1 MSVPR
6 IARRLMR
13 RWMKGATMHHSDRRR
28 KARRGPFHSELN
40 ATVPLASPVVC
51 CPPTE
56 AGEQPCS
63 CEPLRRL
70 RSLSLA
76 LAQPAPAQTY
86 PSRPVT
92 IVAPYAAGGGAD
104 LIARLMAQKLGERL
118 GQSFVVENRLGAGG
132 VIAASSVAK
141 ATPDGYTLL
150 VAASTQLAIQVTLH
164 KTLPYDPAAD
174 FMPIALVASV
184 PFVLIV
190 NPSLPVHSVPEL
202 IALAKQKPGEL
213 TFGSSGVGGP
223 PHLFTELLKTMTGI
237 EMTHIPYKGT
247 AQAMTDVIAGHVPI
261 IFSDL
266 APAIPQLKAGRLR
279 ALGISSAVRFAGMPE
294 IPPLAEAGVPGF
306 DAVSWLALVAPAA
319 TPPEVVDKLHA
330 AVKQIMAEPAV
341 QQRFVDL
348 GNIPL
353 VSPPPDE
360 LRRYVKSEIGRWGD
374 VVRKAGL
381 AGSE

>member
-1 MSVPR
+1 MLLQRCAVVAFA
-6 IARRLMR
+6 I
-13 RWMKGATMHHSDRRR
+13 
-28 KARRGPFHSELN
+28 
-40 ATVPLASPVVC
+40 LAFAHPS
-51 CPPTE
+51 TAE
-56 AGEQPCS
+56 
-63 CEPLRRL
+63 
-70 RSLSLA
+70 
-76 LAQPAPAQTY
+76 TY
-86 PSRPVT
+86 PTRPVT

-141 ATPDGYTLL
+141 ATPDGYTLFMG
-150 VAASTQLAIQVTLH
+150 ASTQLAIQVTLH

-174 FMPIALVASV
+174 FAPVALVASV

-190 NPSLPVHSVPEL
+190 NPSLPVHSVTDL
-202 IALAKQKPGEL
+202 IALAKEKPGQL
-213 TFGSSGVGGP
+213 SFGSSGVGGP

-279 ALGISSAVRFAGMPE
+279 ALGISSAVRFAGMPD
-294 IPPLAEAGVPGF
+294 IPPIAESGVPGF

-319 TPPEVVDKLHA
+319 TPREIVDKLHGE
-330 AVKQIMAEPAV
+330 VKAIMAMPDV
-341 QQRFVDL
+341 QKRFVDL

-360 LRRYVKSEIGRWGD
+360 LRRYVKSEIVRWGD

>member
-1 MSVPR
+1 ML
-6 IARRLMR
+6 ARTF
-13 RWMKGATMHHSDRRR
+13 AS
-28 KARRGPFHSELN
+28 
-40 ATVPLASPVVC
+40 LAFC
-51 CPPTE
+51 
-56 AGEQPCS
+56 
-63 CEPLRRL
+63 
-70 RSLSLA
+70 SLA
-76 LAQPAPAQTY
+76 LAQPAAAQTY

-104 LIARLMAQKLGERL
+104 LIARLMAQKLTERL

-164 KTLPYDPAAD
+164 KKLPYDPATD
-174 FMPIALVASV
+174 FMPVALLASV

-202 IALAKQKPGEL
+202 IALAKQKPGQL

-266 APAIPQLKAGRLR
+266 APAIPQLKAGQLR

-330 AVKQIMAEPAV
+330 TVKQIMAEPAV

-360 LRRYVKSEIGRWGD
+360 LRRYVKSEIVRWGK
-374 VVRKAGL
+374 VVTQAGL

>member
-1 MSVPR
+1 MFVLRFALIALSV
-6 IARRLMR
+6 
-13 RWMKGATMHHSDRRR
+13 
-28 KARRGPFHSELN
+28 
-40 ATVPLASPVVC
+40 LAF
-51 CPPTE
+51 
-56 AGEQPCS
+56 AH
-63 CEPLRRL
+63 
-70 RSLSLA
+70 
-76 LAQPAPAQTY
+76 PAAAETY
-86 PSRPVT
+86 PGRPVT

-118 GQSFVVENRLGAGG
+118 HQSFVVENRLGAGG

-141 ATPDGYTLL
+141 ATPDGYTLFMG
-150 VAASTQLAIQVTLH
+150 ASTQLAIQVTLH

-174 FMPIALVASV
+174 FAPVALVASV

-190 NPSLPVHSVPEL
+190 NPSLPVHSVTEL
-202 IALAKQKPGEL
+202 IALARQKPGQL
-213 TFGSSGVGGP
+213 SFGSSGVGGP

-247 AQAMTDVIAGHVPI
+247 AQAMTDVVAGHVPI

-266 APAIPQLKAGRLR
+266 APAIPLLKDGRLR
-279 ALGISSAVRFAGMPE
+279 ALGISSAVRFAGMPD
-294 IPPLAEAGVPGF
+294 IPPLAEVGVPGF

-319 TPPEVVDKLHA
+319 TPAEIVDMLHA
-330 AVKQIMAEPAV
+330 EVKAIMAEPAV
-341 QQRFVDL
+341 QQKFIDL

-360 LRRYVKSEIGRWGD
+360 LRRYVKSEIVRWGK
-374 VVRKAGL
+374 VVEKAGL

>member
-1 MSVPR
+1 MFVR
-6 IARRLMR
+6 
-13 RWMKGATMHHSDRRR
+13 
-28 KARRGPFHSELN
+28 F
-40 ATVPLASPVVC
+40 LA
-51 CPPTE
+51 
-56 AGEQPCS
+56 
-63 CEPLRRL
+63 
-70 RSLSLA
+70 SLA
-76 LAQPAPAQTY
+76 LCLLGLGQSASAQTY

-118 GQSFVVENRLGAGG
+118 GQFFVVENRLGAGG

-141 ATPDGYTLL
+141 ATPDGYTLFMG
-150 VAASTQLAIQVTLH
+150 ASTQLAIQVTLH

-174 FMPIALVASV
+174 FMPVALVASV

-202 IALAKQKPGEL
+202 IALAKQKPGQL
-213 TFGSSGVGGP
+213 TFGSSGLGGP

-330 AVKQIMAEPAV
+330 TVKQIMAEPAV
-341 QQRFVDL
+341 QQKFIDL

-360 LRRYVKSEIGRWGD
+360 LRRYVKSEIVRWGK
-374 VVRKAGL
+374 VVTQAGL

>member
-1 MSVPR
+1 MFMR
-6 IARRLMR
+6 IFA
-13 RWMKGATMHHSDRRR
+13 
-28 KARRGPFHSELN
+28 
-40 ATVPLASPVVC
+40 
-51 CPPTE
+51 
-56 AGEQPCS
+56 
-63 CEPLRRL
+63 
-70 RSLSLA
+70 SLA
-76 LAQPAPAQTY
+76 LCVLATTQPAAAQTY

-141 ATPDGYTLL
+141 ATPDGYTLFMG
-150 VAASTQLAIQVTLH
+150 ASTQLAIQVTLH

-174 FMPIALVASV
+174 FAPVALVASV
-184 PFVLIV
+184 PFVLTV
-190 NPSLPVHSVPEL
+190 NPSLPVHSATEL
-202 IALAKQKPGEL
+202 IALAKQKPGQL

-266 APAIPQLKAGRLR
+266 APAIPHLKGGKLR

-319 TPPEVVDKLHA
+319 TPAEAVDKLHA
-330 AVKQIMAEPAV
+330 AVKQMMADPAV

-353 VSPPPDE
+353 TSPPPDE
-360 LRRYVKSEIGRWGD
+360 LRRYVKSEIVRWGD

>member
-1 MSVPR
+1 MVVR
-6 IARRLMR
+6 AFALLAACVIA
-13 RWMKGATMHHSDRRR
+13 S
-28 KARRGPFHSELN
+28 
-40 ATVPLASPVVC
+40 
-51 CPPTE
+51 
-56 AGEQPCS
+56 
-63 CEPLRRL
+63 
-70 RSLSLA
+70 
-76 LAQPAPAQTY
+76 AQPAAAQTY

-164 KTLPYDPAAD
+164 KQLPYDPATD
-174 FMPIALVASV
+174 FMPVALVASV

-190 NPSLPVHSVPEL
+190 NPSLPVHSVSEL
-202 IALAKQKPGEL
+202 IALAKQKPGQL

-266 APAIPQLKAGRLR
+266 APAIPQLKAGKLR

-294 IPPLAEAGVPGF
+294 IPPLAETGVPGF

-319 TPPEVVDKLHA
+319 TPREIVDKLHA
-330 AVKQIMAEPAV
+330 TVKQIMAEPEV

-353 VSPPPDE
+353 ASPPPAE
-360 LRRYVKSEIGRWGD
+360 LRAYVKSEIVRWGK
-374 VVRKAGL
+374 VVTQAGL

>member
-1 MSVPR
+1 MLSQR
-6 IARRLMR
+6 CA
-13 RWMKGATMHHSDRRR
+13 
-28 KARRGPFHSELN
+28 
-40 ATVPLASPVVC
+40 VV
-51 CPPTE
+51 
-56 AGEQPCS
+56 AFVI
-63 CEPLRRL
+63 
-70 RSLSLA
+70 LA
-76 LAQPAPAQTY
+76 LAHATAAETY

-104 LIARLMAQKLGERL
+104 LIARLMAQKLAERL

-141 ATPDGYTLL
+141 ATPDGYTLFMG
-150 VAASTQLAIQVTLH
+150 ASTQLAIQVTLH

-174 FMPIALVASV
+174 FAPVALVASV

-190 NPSLPVHSVPEL
+190 NPSLPVHSVTEL
-202 IALAKQKPGEL
+202 IALAKQKPGQL

-279 ALGISSAVRFAGMPE
+279 ALGISSAVRFAGMPD
-294 IPPLAEAGVPGF
+294 IPPLAEVGVPGF

-319 TPPEVVDKLHA
+319 TPAEVVDKLHA
-330 AVKQIMAEPAV
+330 TVKQIMAEPAV
-341 QQRFVDL
+341 QQKFVDL

-360 LRRYVKSEIGRWGD
+360 LRRYVKSEIVRWGD

>member
-1 MSVPR
+1 ML
-6 IARRLMR
+6 ARLF
-13 RWMKGATMHHSDRRR
+13 ATLVLGM
-28 KARRGPFHSELN
+28 
-40 ATVPLASPVVC
+40 LA
-51 CPPTE
+51 
-56 AGEQPCS
+56 A
-63 CEPLRRL
+63 
-70 RSLSLA
+70 
-76 LAQPAPAQTY
+76 AQAAMAQTY

-104 LIARLMAQKLGERL
+104 LIARLMAQKLGERV

-174 FMPIALVASV
+174 FMPVALLASV
-184 PFVLIV
+184 PFVLTV
-190 NPSLPVHSVPEL
+190 NPSLPVHSVADL
-202 IALAKQKPGEL
+202 IALAKREPGKL

-237 EMTHIPYKGT
+237 EMTHVPYKGT
-247 AQAMTDVIAGHVPI
+247 AQAITDVVAGHVPI

-266 APAIPQLKAGRLR
+266 APAIPLIKDGRLR
-279 ALGISSAVRFAGMPE
+279 ALGISSAVRFAGLPDV
-294 IPPLAEAGVPGF
+294 PPLAEAGVPGF
-306 DAVSWLALVAPAA
+306 DAVAWLALVAPAA
-319 TPPEVVDKLHA
+319 TPREIVDKLHA
-330 AVKQIMAEPAV
+330 DVKAIMAEPAV
-341 QQRFVDL
+341 QKKFIDL

-360 LRRYVKSEIGRWGD
+360 LRAYVKSEIVRWGK
-374 VVRKAGL
+374 VVEKAGL

>member
-1 MSVPR
+1 MVLQR
-6 IARRLMR
+6 CALIAFCV
-13 RWMKGATMHHSDRRR
+13 W
-28 KARRGPFHSELN
+28 
-40 ATVPLASPVVC
+40 
-51 CPPTE
+51 
-56 AGEQPCS
+56 
-63 CEPLRRL
+63 
-70 RSLSLA
+70 A
-76 LAQPAPAQTY
+76 LAHPAAAQTY
-86 PSRPVT
+86 PARPVT

-118 GQSFVVENRLGAGG
+118 HQSFVVENRLGAGG

-141 ATPDGYTLL
+141 ATPDGYTLFMG
-150 VAASTQLAIQVTLH
+150 ASTQLAIQVTLH

-174 FMPIALVASV
+174 FAPVALVASV

-190 NPSLPVHSVPEL
+190 NPSLPVHSVTEL
-202 IALAKQKPGEL
+202 IALARQKPGQL
-213 TFGSSGVGGP
+213 SFGSSGVGGP

-247 AQAMTDVIAGHVPI
+247 AQAMTDVVAGHVPI

-266 APAIPQLKAGRLR
+266 APAIPLLKDGRLR
-279 ALGISSAVRFAGMPE
+279 ALGISSAVRFAGMPD
-294 IPPLAEAGVPGF
+294 IPPLAEVGVPGF

-319 TPPEVVDKLHA
+319 TPAEIVDMLHA
-330 AVKQIMAEPAV
+330 EVKAIMAEPAV
-341 QQRFVDL
+341 QQKFIDL

-360 LRRYVKSEIGRWGD
+360 LRRYVKSEIVRWGK
-374 VVRKAGL
+374 VVEKAGL

>member
-1 MSVPR
+1 MLLQRCACFAFAV
-6 IARRLMR
+6 
-13 RWMKGATMHHSDRRR
+13 
-28 KARRGPFHSELN
+28 
-40 ATVPLASPVVC
+40 LAF
-51 CPPTE
+51 
-56 AGEQPCS
+56 
-63 CEPLRRL
+63 
-70 RSLSLA
+70 
-76 LAQPAPAQTY
+76 AQPAAAETY
-86 PSRPVT
+86 PTRPVT

-118 GQSFVVENRLGAGG
+118 NQSFVVENRLGAGG

-141 ATPDGYTLL
+141 ATPDGYTLFMG
-150 VAASTQLAIQVTLH
+150 ASTQLAIQVTLH
-164 KTLPYDPAAD
+164 KTLPYDPATD
-174 FMPIALVASV
+174 FAPVALVASV

-190 NPSLPVHSVPEL
+190 NPSLPVHSVADL
-202 IALAKQKPGEL
+202 IRLAKEKPGQL
-213 TFGSSGVGGP
+213 SFGSSGVGGP

-247 AQAMTDVIAGHVPI
+247 AQAMTDVLAGHVPI

-266 APAIPQLKAGRLR
+266 APAIPLLKDGRLR

-319 TPPEVVDKLHA
+319 TPAEIVDKLHA
-330 AVKQIMAEPAV
+330 DVKAIMAMPAV
-341 QQRFVDL
+341 QQKFIDL

-353 VSPPPDE
+353 TSPPPEE
-360 LRRYVKSEIGRWGD
+360 LRRYVKSEIVRWGK
-374 VVRKAGL
+374 VVQQAGL

>member
-1 MSVPR
+1 M
-6 IARRLMR
+6 L
-13 RWMKGATMHHSDRRR
+13 
-28 KARRGPFHSELN
+28 
-40 ATVPLASPVVC
+40 
-51 CPPTE
+51 
-56 AGEQPCS
+56 
-63 CEPLRRL
+63 LRRCAVVAFAV
-70 RSLSLA
+70 LA
-76 LAQPAPAQTY
+76 LAHPAAAETY
-86 PSRPVT
+86 PLRPVT

-141 ATPDGYTLL
+141 ATPDGYTLFMG
-150 VAASTQLAIQVTLH
+150 ASTQLAIQVTLH

-174 FMPIALVASV
+174 FAPVALVASV

-190 NPSLPVHSVPEL
+190 NPSLPVHSVTDL
-202 IALAKQKPGEL
+202 IRLAKEKPGQL
-213 TFGSSGVGGP
+213 SFGSSGVGGP

-279 ALGISSAVRFAGMPE
+279 ALGISSAVRFAGMPD

-330 AVKQIMAEPAV
+330 TVKQIMAEPAV

-353 VSPPPDE
+353 VSPPPAE
-360 LRRYVKSEIGRWGD
+360 LRRYVKSEIVRWGK
-374 VVRKAGL
+374 VVQQAGL

>member
-1 MSVPR
+1 MLLQR
-6 IARRLMR
+6 CAYFAFAI
-13 RWMKGATMHHSDRRR
+13 
-28 KARRGPFHSELN
+28 
-40 ATVPLASPVVC
+40 LAFAHAAAA
-51 CPPTE
+51 E
-56 AGEQPCS
+56 
-63 CEPLRRL
+63 
-70 RSLSLA
+70 
-76 LAQPAPAQTY
+76 TY
-86 PSRPVT
+86 PTRPLT

-104 LIARLMAQKLGERL
+104 LIARLMAQKLAERL

-141 ATPDGYTLL
+141 ATPDGYTLFMG
-150 VAASTQLAIQVTLH
+150 ASTQLAIQVTLH

-174 FMPIALVASV
+174 FAPVALVASV
-184 PFVLIV
+184 PFVLTV
-190 NPSLPVHSVPEL
+190 NPSLPVHSVTEL
-202 IALAKQKPGEL
+202 IALAKQKPGQL
-213 TFGSSGVGGP
+213 SFGSSGVGGP

-294 IPPLAEAGVPGF
+294 IPPLAEVGVPGF

-319 TPPEVVDKLHA
+319 TPPEIVDKLHA
-330 AVKQIMAEPAV
+330 EVKQIMAEPAV

-353 VSPPPDE
+353 VSPPPAE
-360 LRRYVKSEIGRWGD
+360 LRRYFKSEIVRWGK
-374 VVRKAGL
+374 VVQQAGL

>member
-1 MSVPR
+1 MVVRTFASLV
-6 IARRLMR
+6 L
-13 RWMKGATMHHSDRRR
+13 GA
-28 KARRGPFHSELN
+28 
-40 ATVPLASPVVC
+40 
-51 CPPTE
+51 
-56 AGEQPCS
+56 
-63 CEPLRRL
+63 
-70 RSLSLA
+70 LA
-76 LAQPAPAQTY
+76 LAQPAAAQTY

-104 LIARLMAQKLGERL
+104 LIARLMAQKLTERL

-164 KTLPYDPAAD
+164 KKLPYDPATD
-174 FMPIALVASV
+174 FMPVALLASV

-202 IALAKQKPGEL
+202 IALAKQKPGQL

-266 APAIPQLKAGRLR
+266 APAIPQLKDGRLR

-294 IPPLAEAGVPGF
+294 IPPLAESGVPGF

-319 TPPEVVDKLHA
+319 TPAEVVDKLHA
-330 AVKQIMAEPAV
+330 AVKQVMAEPAV

-353 VSPPPDE
+353 VSPPPNE
-360 LRRYVKSEIGRWGD
+360 LRRYVKSEIVRWGD

>member
-1 MSVPR
+1 MLSQR
-6 IARRLMR
+6 CA
-13 RWMKGATMHHSDRRR
+13 
-28 KARRGPFHSELN
+28 
-40 ATVPLASPVVC
+40 VV
-51 CPPTE
+51 
-56 AGEQPCS
+56 AFVI
-63 CEPLRRL
+63 
-70 RSLSLA
+70 LA
-76 LAQPAPAQTY
+76 LAHATAAETY

-104 LIARLMAQKLGERL
+104 LIARLMAQKLAERL

-141 ATPDGYTLL
+141 ATPDGYTLFMG
-150 VAASTQLAIQVTLH
+150 ASTQLAIQVTLH

-174 FMPIALVASV
+174 FAPVALVASV

-190 NPSLPVHSVPEL
+190 NPSLPVHSVTEL
-202 IALAKQKPGEL
+202 IALAKQKPGQL
-213 TFGSSGVGGP
+213 SFGSSGVGGP

-279 ALGISSAVRFAGMPE
+279 ALGISSAVRFAGMPD
-294 IPPLAEAGVPGF
+294 IPPLAEVGVPGF

-319 TPPEVVDKLHA
+319 TPAEVVDKLHA
-330 AVKQIMAEPAV
+330 TVKQIMAEPAV
-341 QQRFVDL
+341 QQKFVDL

-360 LRRYVKSEIGRWGD
+360 LRRYVKSEIVRWGD

>member
-1 MSVPR
+1 MLVRSV
-6 IARRLMR
+6 A
-13 RWMKGATMHHSDRRR
+13 S
-28 KARRGPFHSELN
+28 
-40 ATVPLASPVVC
+40 LALC
-51 CPPTE
+51 
-56 AGEQPCS
+56 A
-63 CEPLRRL
+63 
-70 RSLSLA
+70 LA
-76 LAQPAPAQTY
+76 LAQPASAQTY
-86 PSRPVT
+86 PSRLVT

-164 KTLPYDPAAD
+164 KTLPYDPATD
-174 FMPIALVASV
+174 FAPVALVASV
-184 PFVLIV
+184 PFVLTV
-190 NPSLPVHSVPEL
+190 NPSLPVHSVSEL
-202 IALAKQKPGEL
+202 IALAKQKPGHL

-247 AQAMTDVIAGHVPI
+247 AQAMTDVLAGHVPI

-319 TPPEVVDKLHA
+319 TPAEVVDRLHA

-353 VSPPPDE
+353 TSPPPDE
-360 LRRYVKSEIGRWGD
+360 LRRYLKSEIVRWGK
-374 VVRKAGL
+374 VVTQAGL